1 MVGSISTREYYLAC
15 RSDNTVLVSLIET
28 ARYKGVTVREVCDTL
43 GYELSEA
50 QEAKLREMGIN
61 L

>member
-1 MVGSISTREYYLAC
+1 MAGSLTTRAYYLAC
-15 RSDNTVLVSLIET
+15 RYDMGVLPSLIDT

-43 GYELSEA
+43 NYSLSEE
-50 QEAKLREMGIN
+50 QEKKLREMGVK